1 MNIYTFSML
10 YQWIHNSYQILMNID
25 TLSTEGL
32 DDDDIC
38 IDAELKLYR
47 SQAQAIGSGSRSSWL
62 SRSTSMGMSVSPT
75 PSSSSPTPEVC
86 KLWMKLK
93 TLDLLQSFWDCL
105 YFCMKQ
111 INIYCNIVKVLYMP
125 LGMRQYG
132 FNKQIG
138 SMR

>member
-1 MNIYTFSML
+1 MCFCKDFECMIQLFLKRKLVIAIVMIAGQYYTDDQWMNIYTFSML

-86 KLWMKLK
+86 KL
-93 TLDLLQSFWDCL
+93 
-105 YFCMKQ
+105 
-111 INIYCNIVKVLYMP
+111 
-125 LGMRQYG
+125 
-132 FNKQIG
+132 
-138 SMR
+138 